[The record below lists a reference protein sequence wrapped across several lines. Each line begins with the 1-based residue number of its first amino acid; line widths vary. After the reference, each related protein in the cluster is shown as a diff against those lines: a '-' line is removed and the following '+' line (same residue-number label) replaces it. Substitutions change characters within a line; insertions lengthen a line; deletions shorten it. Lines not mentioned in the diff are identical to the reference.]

1 MRPVIPRAD
10 PSPSRLRYR
19 LERMRLTPAYR
30 RLVRVGLPVL
40 IVAAIAGGYLHDPD
54 RRAAIADRAAD
65 IRRQIETRPEFM
77 VHLLELEGA
86 SAGVQEDIREIFP
99 YDLPASSF
107 DLDIAAIRE
116 MVEGLPAVAQAELRI
131 RQGGVLHIALTERV
145 PVALWRTRHGFEV
158 LDITGAAIAMVEA
171 RGAHPGLPV
180 LAGTGADRAVAE
192 GLDILAAAG
201 ALGRPLRGLVR
212 MGERRWDVVL
222 SDDRR
227 VRLPAREPV
236 RAMERVI
243 VLDRASDLLERD
255 LVSIDMRLG
264 ARPTVRMSEHAT
276 EEWWR
281 ITRASGASGAPV
293 TSSGADSR

>member
-19 LERMRLTPAYR
+19 VERMRLTPAYR
-30 RLVRVGLPVL
+30 RLTRLGLPLL
-40 IVAAIAGGYLHDPD
+40 IIAGLAVGYFHDTD
-54 RRAAIADRAAD
+54 RRADIADRIAD

-86 SAGVQEDIREIFP
+86 SAGVQEDIHEIFP

-107 DLDIAAIRE
+107 DLDMAAIRE
-116 MVEGLPAVAQAELRI
+116 LIEGLPAVARAELRI
-131 RQGGVLHIALTERV
+131 RQGGVLRIALTERV
-145 PVALWRTRHGFEV
+145 PVALWRTRYGFEV
-158 LDITGAAIAMVEA
+158 LDMTGAAIATVAERSA
-171 RGAHPGLPV
+171 RADLPV

-192 GLDILAAAG
+192 GIDILEAAA
-201 ALGRPLRGLVR
+201 ALRRPLRGLVR
-212 MGERRWDVVL
+212 MGERRWDLVL
-222 SDDRR
+222 GDGRR
-227 VRLPAREPV
+227 VRLPGRAPV
-236 RAMERVI
+236 RAVERVV
-243 VLDRASDLLERD
+243 VLDRASDLLDRD

-281 ITRASGASGAPV
+281 ITRASGAPG
-293 TSSGADSR
+293 TSSGADTR

>member
-19 LERMRLTPAYR
+19 VERMRLTPAYR
-30 RLVRVGLPVL
+30 RLTRLGLPLL
-40 IVAAIAGGYLHDPD
+40 IIAGLAVGYFHDAD
-54 RRAAIADRAAD
+54 RRADIADRIAD

-86 SAGVQEDIREIFP
+86 SAGVQEDIHEIFP

-107 DLDIAAIRE
+107 DLDMAALRD
-116 MVEGLPAVAQAELRI
+116 MVEGLPAVEQAELRI

-145 PVALWRTRHGFEV
+145 PVALWRTRHGFDV
-158 LDITGAAIAMVEA
+158 LDITGATIATVMQ
-171 RGAHPGLPV
+171 RTAHPGLPV
-180 LAGTGADRAVAE
+180 LAGDGADRVVAQA
-192 GLDILAAAG
+192 LDILAAAA

-212 MGERRWDVVL
+212 MGERRWDLVL
-222 SDDRR
+222 GDGRR
-227 VRLPAREPV
+227 VRLPGRAPV
-236 RAMERVI
+236 RAVERVV
-243 VLDRASDLLERD
+243 VLDRASDLLDRD

-281 ITRASGASGAPV
+281 ITRASGAPG
-293 TSSGADSR
+293 TSSGADTR